1 MKKYKK
7 VLVAVFGCIGIFLA
21 SAGLTNAFLQKSMN
35 ELDNTITPGSI
46 DLVLTEPLWKK
57 EDASDLLPGQ
67 TVSKNPMVTNTGDND
82 SWVFLRV
89 DVPVKNI
96 RLVDPETKRKTEKMD
111 TELLSFEADTS
122 WELVSRTIDTD
133 AVHYVYGFNKILK
146 AGASTDALFSHVTI
160 VNYLEGEIDPEEIL
174 TMPIEAVAIQAN
186 VESAG
191 TGISAVYQEYLS
203 QEAADGK
210 E

>member
-1 MKKYKK
+1 MKKYQKIFA
-7 VLVAVFGCIGIFLA
+7 AVIGCAAILPA
-21 SAGLTNAFLQKSMN
+21 SAGLTNAFLQKPMN
-35 ELDNTITPGSI
+35 ELNNVMTPGNI
-46 DLVLTEPLWKK
+46 DVLLTEPLWKK
-57 EDASDLLPGQ
+57 EDAADLLPGQ
-67 TVSKNPMVTNTGDND
+67 TVSKNPTVTNTGDND

-96 RLVDPETKRKTEKMD
+96 RLVDPATKRKTEKMD

-122 WELVSRTIDTD
+122 WELVSKTKDTS
-133 AVHYVYGFNKILK
+133 AVHYVYGFKKILK
-146 AGASTDALFSHVTI
+146 SGASTNALFSHVTI

-174 TMPIEAVAIQAN
+174 TMPIEAVSIQAS

-203 QEAADGK
+203 QEEADGK